1 MRSVV
6 DGWLASAGLSL
17 NDFLLWR
24 IDYDYNFYMEH
35 EESDVLMNTMQQLS
49 SRNMRMKK
57 WGEEN
62 EENDEND
69 EKEKKDPSVYYMSKS
84 RHAQLY
90 EKDKELEEKG
100 KPVGPEERCLCRQE
114 VQCHA
119 GHIKYMR
126 RRYGRPRDWDSWVTP
141 QMEAEYL
148 TKAAPIFP
156 AGDFY
161 TLDGASRIIQR
172 SSISP
177 TLKGRIQNMLAI
189 IQNGTIDAAKKQF
202 SPNTV
207 RKYLAI
213 LKELNVSPLTI
224 STNPEE
230 NPCGIT
236 YIQNPFFKSNGI

>member
-90 EKDKELEEKG
+90 EKDKEL
-100 KPVGPEERCLCRQE
+100 
-114 VQCHA
+114 VQILSLI
-119 GHIKYMR
+119 HI
-126 RRYGRPRDWDSWVTP
+126 
-141 QMEAEYL
+141 
-148 TKAAPIFP
+148 
-156 AGDFY
+156 
-161 TLDGASRIIQR
+161 
-172 SSISP
+172 
-177 TLKGRIQNMLAI
+177 
-189 IQNGTIDAAKKQF
+189 
-202 SPNTV
+202 
-207 RKYLAI
+207 
-213 LKELNVSPLTI
+213 
-224 STNPEE
+224 
-230 NPCGIT
+230 
-236 YIQNPFFKSNGI
+236 